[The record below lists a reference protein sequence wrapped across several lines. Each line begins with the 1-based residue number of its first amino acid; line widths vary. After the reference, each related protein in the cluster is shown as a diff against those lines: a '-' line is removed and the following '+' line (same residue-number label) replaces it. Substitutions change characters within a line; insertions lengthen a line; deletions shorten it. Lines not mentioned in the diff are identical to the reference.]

1 MIPILEVR
9 YGARIS
15 LRVVTKRTGA
25 SSFVQYIIQILFE
38 FAYSAFKYSEE
49 RSGAFFAR
57 QFLYNVSTNFST
69 FCLFVF

>member
-15 LRVVTKRTGA
+15 LRVITKRTGA

-49 RSGAFFAR
+49 RFGAFFAR
-57 QFLYNVSTNFST
+57 
-69 FCLFVF
+69 